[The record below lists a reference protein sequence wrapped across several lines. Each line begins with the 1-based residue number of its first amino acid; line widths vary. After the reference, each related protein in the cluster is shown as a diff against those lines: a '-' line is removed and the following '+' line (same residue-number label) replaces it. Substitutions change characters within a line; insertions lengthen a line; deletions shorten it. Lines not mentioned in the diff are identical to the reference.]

1 MIFKFIPI
9 ALVSLGALG
18 MSAYGTSQ
26 APQYGGN
33 QAQEYGNNQAQG
45 YGGNE
50 APNYNAAPEQPGSAN
65 PGAVNYVEGSVL
77 LNGNP
82 LNRRDVGLAYLQT
95 GDVLS
100 TQTGRA
106 EILLTP
112 GVFLRLDNNSA
123 VKMVS
128 PDLTKTQVEVEQ
140 GRAAVEVDQIFPQND
155 LEVLDAGVA
164 TQMLKPG
171 FYEFNAGQPAALVFE
186 GKAVIRENNGRTVD
200 IKEHHEVRLV
210 ANAEEKSS
218 RFDTHNAE
226 DGFYRWSSLRSEYLA
241 EANNQIAG
249 QYAGVNGFAPGWY
262 WDPWM
267 WDYTFVGLG
276 PYWSPFGFG
285 FYPPWG
291 WYGGYWRG
299 GYYGGRYYGGGFR
312 GGFVGGY
319 EGGFHGGEAGGFH
332 GGGGGGHR

>member
-1 MIFKFIPI
+1 
-9 ALVSLGALG
+9 
-18 MSAYGTSQ
+18 
-26 APQYGGN
+26 
-33 QAQEYGNNQAQG
+33 
-45 YGGNE
+45 
-50 APNYNAAPEQPGSAN
+50 
-65 PGAVNYVEGSVL
+65 

-226 DGFYRWSSLRSEYLA
+226 DAFYRWSSLRSEYLA
-241 EANNQIAG
+241 EGNNQIAG
-249 QYAGVNGFAPGWY
+249 QYAGVSGFAPGWY

-319 EGGFHGGEAGGFH
+319 EGGFHGGEGGGFH
-332 GGGGGGHR
+332 GGGGGGGHR